1 MEGLMGR
8 LAFAVLSLLVLIP
21 SIVGCDTIRAVDPAT
36 IAGREGFIEDGRTR
50 RQEILERLGPAQASY
65 ENGAIL
71 IYHVNV
77 DKDGRI
83 GLQRDDRF
91 SCDAYVLV
99 FDAQQ
104 VLQRHSLVKHGCAPV
119 NP

>member
-1 MEGLMGR
+1 MGR
-8 LAFAVLSLLVLIP
+8 LAFTVLSLLILLP
-21 SIVGCDTIRAVDPAT
+21 SIVGCDTIRAVDPVT

-50 RQEILERLGPAQASY
+50 RQEILGRLGPAQASY

-71 IYHVNV
+71 IYHVHV

-83 GLQRDDRF
+83 GLQRDNRF

-99 FDAQQ
+99 FDAQK
-104 VLQRHSLVKHGCAPV
+104 VLQHHSLVKHGCVPV

>member
-1 MEGLMGR
+1 MGR
-8 LAFAVLSLLVLIP
+8 LAFTVLSLLILLP
-21 SIVGCDTIRAVDPAT
+21 SIFGCDTIRAVDPAT

-71 IYHVNV
+71 IYHVYV

-83 GLQRDDRF
+83 GLQRDNRF

-99 FDAQQ
+99 FNAQQ